1 MDRIATK
8 QGSQQST
15 MNNLNP
21 CQTDALNV
29 ITRKIIG
36 CAFRVS
42 NQLGPG
48 FLEKV
53 YENALVLEL
62 VNTGLKYQQQVPLK
76 VRYEGIVVGDF
87 VADLL
92 VEDAILVELK
102 AVETLGKVH
111 FAQCLNYLRAT
122 DLKLCLL
129 MNFGTQKVQIKRII
143 N

>member
-1 MDRIATK
+1 
-8 QGSQQST
+8 

-62 VNTGLKYQQQVPLK
+62 VNTGLKYEQQVPLK
-76 VRYEGIVVGDF
+76 VRYEGIIVGDF